1 MWVVKEILLYSQR
14 QIQLKLSLY
23 KLVKEM
29 FIKKNE
35 QKCCVFNYMELL
47 SKGPGGGRGRL
58 TPFGLKLGKYL
69 NPLGLT

>member
-1 MWVVKEILLYSQR
+1 
-14 QIQLKLSLY
+14 
-23 KLVKEM
+23 M

-47 SKGPGGGRGRL
+47 SKGPGGGGGGGHL

>member
-1 MWVVKEILLYSQR
+1 
-14 QIQLKLSLY
+14 
-23 KLVKEM
+23 M

-47 SKGPGGGRGRL
+47 SKGPGGGGRGRL

>member
-1 MWVVKEILLYSQR
+1 
-14 QIQLKLSLY
+14 
-23 KLVKEM
+23 M

-47 SKGPGGGRGRL
+47 SNGPGGGGGEGRL

>member
-1 MWVVKEILLYSQR
+1 
-14 QIQLKLSLY
+14 
-23 KLVKEM
+23 M

-47 SKGPGGGRGRL
+47 SKGPGGGGGGGGRL

>member
-1 MWVVKEILLYSQR
+1 
-14 QIQLKLSLY
+14 
-23 KLVKEM
+23 M

-47 SKGPGGGRGRL
+47 SKGPGGGGGRGRL